1 MLRSALRSFRLE
13 KEKLLKGKNPPP
25 VSKATIFVAKEYLD
39 WQQTCIKALG
49 TFELD
54 SQNQPVLG
62 KEFMRTFQ
70 TMEEVKAIPK
80 ENAKMVMPF
89 ASYVMNN
96 DVKLRGKEALE
107 LTLPFDELSML
118 SDRKDVIVRQLGVTE
133 LRFCL
138 STAACAEDTKNKRLE
153 AKPGN
158 PCIVFH
164 D

>member
-1 MLRSALRSFRLE
+1 
-13 KEKLLKGKNPPP
+13 
-25 VSKATIFVAKEYLD
+25 
-39 WQQTCIKALG
+39 
-49 TFELD
+49 
-54 SQNQPVLG
+54 
-62 KEFMRTFQ
+62 
-70 TMEEVKAIPK
+70 
-80 ENAKMVMPF
+80 
-89 ASYVMNN
+89 MNN

-138 STAACAEDTKNKRLE
+138 STDACAEDTKNKRLE